1 MAKIFLILDLQND
14 LCHPEGIYARH
25 GLTPSH
31 VPSIIPNVVEAVQFC
46 QKYQIP
52 IIATQLTVLVDK
64 EGKVMGL
71 PTTLKRRPFLEK
83 EGFREG
89 TWGYDLLEEIPK
101 IDYKIRKWGLS
112 SFHQT
117 ELDHYLRALG
127 CTEIILAGFT
137 TNSSVETA
145 AREAAGRELG
155 ITTLTDC
162 VASYS
167 ESLHH
172 ASLTNL
178 GAFGKILSSKE
189 WMENNIPSADQA

>member
-1 MAKIFLILDLQND
+1 MSKVFLVLDLQND
-14 LCHPEGIYARH
+14 LCHPEGVYARH

-31 VPSIIPNVVEAVQFC
+31 VPLILLNVAKTVQFC
-46 QKYQIP
+46 QTHQIP
-52 IIATQLTVLVDK
+52 VIATQLTVLTDK
-64 EGKVMGL
+64 EGRAIGL

-83 EGFREG
+83 EGFRQA

-101 IDYKIRKWGLS
+101 IEYKICKWGLS
-112 SFHQT
+112 PFQQT
-117 ELDHYLRALG
+117 ELDHYLGALG
-127 CTEIILAGFT
+127 CRELILCGFT
-137 TNSSVETA
+137 TNSSVESA
-145 AREAAGRELG
+145 AREATSRELD

-189 WMENNIPSADQA
+189 WMENNTPTADQA